1 MSQQMNYEE
10 GRSEKEAPP
19 FNNYQSGYSQDPF
32 MGSYGHKISAPED
45 TSRVASVGQRLTL
58 AIVSIVMLV
67 PLSGIIIG
75 ITGSQ
80 DNVFTLIGGLVALGL
95 ICLTIMVVNIAFNW
109 RGK

>member
-10 GRSEKEAPP
+10 GKSEREAPP

-32 MGSYGHKISAPED
+32 MGSYGQKISFAPD
-45 TSRVASVGQRLTL
+45 ASRSASVGQRLAL

-67 PLSGIIIG
+67 PLTGIVLG

-80 DNVFTLIGGLVALGL
+80 DNLLALVGGLIALGV
-95 ICLTIMVVNIAFNW
+95 ICLTIMVVNIAFSW

>member
-10 GRSEKEAPP
+10 GRSEQQAPP

-32 MGSYGHKISAPED
+32 MGSYGQKISTPAD
-45 TSRVASVGQRLTL
+45 SSSGASVGQRMAL

-67 PLSGIIIG
+67 PLTGIVLG

-80 DNVFTLIGGLVALGL
+80 GSIFELVGGLIALGL

-109 RGK
+109 RR